1 MSASSTSQPRVTFA
15 ASTDA
20 ADTSSGFPQV
30 SILNLKKQKDI
41 LKKRREALIAGKG
54 KSYPGIGTHRRST
67 TKHTWTY
74 GELAELS
81 ATFMMHYNLKPLW
94 KIAQEIHASFV
105 TQLQHQ
111 EQQQAAAA
119 AAIDSQEEQVAQLRE
134 PRTHLPTVTAIELKL
149 MDCTSLHFN
158 DTHNYISKP
167 SQMHH
172 EVWSHLLRAQKHRT
186 MIRSMTATKPE
197 PQEQE
202 QHEQPEQQKQD
213 QEREIWN
220 VHAREFMYDS
230 VAEYEEA
237 FPPAKR
243 RKLNPNTEDDEQIVV
258 GEIEMEDNT
267 ASNTNDDGMNM
278 GEICEALEEIA
289 NQINEREHNRQST
302 YIAVNESLAQI
313 QAREQQIANLLTT
326 LRDTT
331 SEIETHRQ
339 EITREMERIRAIVDP
354 APPAYSAPSSA
365 QQAQAAFDPNHYQCR
380 ECAQMFNPLMLG
392 YWLIGPNRETG
403 DTFYLCRECT
413 KFMDD
418 TPQTQ
423 TTSQRIDEEE
433 GDQDQHQHQ
442 HQHQDQDQHQHQDQ
456 DQDQGCGGG
465 DCDCWDDDSDGEWED
480 CEEEYQNGGYDHG
493 EECS

>member
-1 MSASSTSQPRVTFA
+1 MQQTSHVTFSA
-15 ASTDA
+15 DA
-20 ADTSSGFPQV
+20 ADAADASSGLPQV
-30 SILNLKKQKDI
+30 SVLTVKKQKEI

-54 KSYPGIGTHRRST
+54 KSYPGVGTHRRSIN
-67 TKHTWTY
+67 KHTWTY

-81 ATFMMHYNLKPLW
+81 ATFIMHYNLKPLW
-94 KIAQEIHASFV
+94 KIAQESHASFAL
-105 TQLQHQ
+105 QLQHQ
-111 EQQQAAAA
+111 QALDAAAA
-119 AAIDSQEEQVAQLRE
+119 TATDPQEEQVAQLRE

-149 MDCTSLHFN
+149 VDCTSLHFN
-158 DTHNYISKP
+158 DAHNYISKP

-186 MIRSMTATKPE
+186 MIRGMTATK
-197 PQEQE
+197 Q
-202 QHEQPEQQKQD
+202 EQPEQPEQ

-230 VAEYEEA
+230 VAEYEAA

-243 RKLNPNTEDDEQIVV
+243 RKLNPNPEDEQEQEQEQIVV

-267 ASNTNDDGMNM
+267 NDDSMNM
-278 GEICEALEEIA
+278 VEICEALDEIA

-302 YIAVNESLAQI
+302 YIAVNESLTRI

-331 SEIETHRQ
+331 AEIETHRQ
-339 EITREMERIRAIVDP
+339 AIACEMERIRAIVDP
-354 APPAYSAPSSA
+354 APPAYSAPVSAPASA
-365 QQAQAAFDPNHYQCR
+365 QQAQQAQQAAFDPNHYQCR
-380 ECAQMFNPLMLG
+380 ECAQMFNPLVLG

-418 TPQTQ
+418 TQQTP
-423 TTSQRIDEEE
+423 SQRIDEEE
-433 GDQDQHQHQ
+433 ED
-442 HQHQDQDQHQHQDQ
+442 QDQ
-456 DQDQGCGGG
+456 DQDQGCGGDCDC

-480 CEEEYQNGGYDHG
+480 YEEEPQQGDYDHG

>member
-1 MSASSTSQPRVTFA
+1 MQQTSHVTFA
-15 ASTDA
+15 ADA
-20 ADTSSGFPQV
+20 ADASSGLPQV
-30 SILNLKKQKDI
+30 SVLTVKKQKEI

-54 KSYPGIGTHRRST
+54 KSYPGVGTHRRSIN
-67 TKHTWTY
+67 KHTWTY

-81 ATFMMHYNLKPLW
+81 ATFMTHYNLKPLW
-94 KIAQEIHASFV
+94 KIAQEIHASFAL
-105 TQLQHQ
+105 QLQHQ
-111 EQQQAAAA
+111 QALDTAAATA
-119 AAIDSQEEQVAQLRE
+119 TDPQEEQVAQLRE

-149 MDCTSLHFN
+149 VDCTSLHFN
-158 DTHNYISKP
+158 DAHNYISKP
-167 SQMHH
+167 SQIHH

-186 MIRSMTATKPE
+186 MIRGMTATKQEQPQ
-197 PQEQE
+197 QEQE
-202 QHEQPEQQKQD
+202 QEQEQEP
-213 QEREIWN
+213 EREIWN

-230 VAEYEEA
+230 VAEYEAA

-243 RKLNPNTEDDEQIVV
+243 RKLNPNPNTEDEQEQEQVIV

-267 ASNTNDDGMNM
+267 NDDGMNM
-278 GEICEALEEIA
+278 VEICEALDEIA

-302 YIAVNESLAQI
+302 YIAVNASLTQI

-354 APPAYSAPSSA
+354 APPAYSAPASAQQA

-380 ECAQMFNPLMLG
+380 ECSQMFNPLVLG

-413 KFMDD
+413 TFMDD
-418 TPQTQ
+418 TQQTQ

-433 GDQDQHQHQ
+433 EDQD
-442 HQHQDQDQHQHQDQ
+442 QDQDQHQ
-456 DQDQGCGGG
+456 GCGG
-465 DCDCWDDDSDGEWED
+465 DCDCWDDDSEGEWED

>member
-1 MSASSTSQPRVTFA
+1 MQQTSHVTFA
-15 ASTDA
+15 ADA
-20 ADTSSGFPQV
+20 ADASSGLPQV
-30 SILNLKKQKDI
+30 SVLTVKKQKEI

-54 KSYPGIGTHRRST
+54 KSYPGVGTHRRSIN
-67 TKHTWTY
+67 KHTWTY

-81 ATFMMHYNLKPLW
+81 ATFIMHYNLKPLW
-94 KIAQEIHASFV
+94 KIAQEIHASFAL
-105 TQLQHQ
+105 QLQHQ
-111 EQQQAAAA
+111 QALDTAAATA
-119 AAIDSQEEQVAQLRE
+119 TDPQEEQVAQLRE

-149 MDCTSLHFN
+149 VDCTSLHYN
-158 DTHNYISKP
+158 DAHNYISKP

-186 MIRSMTATKPE
+186 MIRGMTATK
-197 PQEQE
+197 QEQP
-202 QHEQPEQQKQD
+202 QQQQEQPEQPEQ

-230 VAEYEEA
+230 VTEYEAA

-243 RKLNPNTEDDEQIVV
+243 RKLNTEDEQEQVIV

-267 ASNTNDDGMNM
+267 NNDSMNM
-278 GEICEALEEIA
+278 VEICEALDEIA
-289 NQINEREHNRQST
+289 DQINEREHNRQST
-302 YIAVNESLAQI
+302 YIAVNASLTQI

-331 SEIETHRQ
+331 SEIETHRRA
-339 EITREMERIRAIVDP
+339 ITCEMERIRAIVDP
-354 APPAYSAPSSA
+354 APPAYSAPASA

-380 ECAQMFNPLMLG
+380 ECSQMFNPLVLG

-413 KFMDD
+413 TFMDNTQQ
-418 TPQTQ
+418 TPA
-423 TTSQRIDEEE
+423 QRIDEEE
-433 GDQDQHQHQ
+433 ED
-442 HQHQDQDQHQHQDQ
+442 QDQ
-456 DQDQGCGGG
+456 DQDQGCGG

-480 CEEEYQNGGYDHG
+480 YEEESQNGGYDHG

>member
-1 MSASSTSQPRVTFA
+1 MDIRSFLAKPKDASSA
-15 ASTDA
+15 ATTTDA
-20 ADTSSGFPQV
+20 TASSGLPQV
-30 SILNLKKQKDI
+30 SVLTLKKQKEI

-54 KSYPGIGTHRRST
+54 KSYPGVGTHRRST
-67 TKHTWTY
+67 VKHTWTY

-81 ATFMMHYNLKPLW
+81 ATFMTHYNLKPLW
-94 KIAQEIHASFV
+94 KIAQEIHASFAL
-105 TQLQHQ
+105 QLQHQ
-111 EQQQAAAA
+111 QALDAAAA
-119 AAIDSQEEQVAQLRE
+119 ASIATDPEEEQVAQLRE
-134 PRTHLPTVTAIELKL
+134 PRTHLPTVVAIELKL
-149 MDCTSLHFN
+149 VDCTSLHYN

-167 SQMHH
+167 SQVHK

-186 MIRSMTATKPE
+186 MIRGMTATK
-197 PQEQE
+197 Q
-202 QHEQPEQQKQD
+202 EQPEQPEQ

-230 VAEYEEA
+230 VAEYEAA

-243 RKLNPNTEDDEQIVV
+243 RKLNPNPNPEDEQEQEQTVV

-267 ASNTNDDGMNM
+267 NDDSMNM
-278 GEICEALEEIA
+278 VEICEALDEIA

-302 YIAVNESLAQI
+302 YIAVNESLTQI
-313 QAREQQIANLLTT
+313 QAREQQITQLLTT

-331 SEIETHRQ
+331 AEIETHRQ
-339 EITREMERIRAIVDP
+339 AITHEMERIRAIVDP
-354 APPAYSAPSSA
+354 APPAYSAPASA
-365 QQAQAAFDPNHYQCR
+365 QQAQQAQQAAFDPNHYQCR
-380 ECAQMFNPLMLG
+380 ECAQMFNPIVPG

-418 TPQTQ
+418 TQQTPA
-423 TTSQRIDEEE
+423 QRIDEEE
-433 GDQDQHQHQ
+433 EE
-442 HQHQDQDQHQHQDQ
+442 DQ
-456 DQDQGCGGG
+456 DQDQGCGG

-480 CEEEYQNGGYDHG
+480 YEEESQHGGYDHG

>member
-1 MSASSTSQPRVTFA
+1 MQQTSHVTFA
-15 ASTDA
+15 ADA
-20 ADTSSGFPQV
+20 ADAADASSGLPQV
-30 SILNLKKQKDI
+30 SVLTVKKQKEI

-54 KSYPGIGTHRRST
+54 KSYPGVGTHRRGT
-67 TKHTWTY
+67 VNKHTWTY

-81 ATFMMHYNLKPLW
+81 ATFMEHYERKPLW
-94 KIAQEIHASFV
+94 KIAQEIHASFAL
-105 TQLQHQ
+105 QLQHQ
-111 EQQQAAAA
+111 QALDAAAA
-119 AAIDSQEEQVAQLRE
+119 TATNPQEEQVAQLRE

-149 MDCTSLHFN
+149 VDCTSLHYN
-158 DTHNYISKP
+158 DAHNYISKP

-186 MIRSMTATKPE
+186 MIRGMTTATKHE

-202 QHEQPEQQKQD
+202 PEQKQ
-213 QEREIWN
+213 EPEPEHEIWN

-230 VAEYEEA
+230 VAEYEAA

-243 RKLNPNTEDDEQIVV
+243 RKLNPNPNTEDEQEQEQEQEQVIV

-267 ASNTNDDGMNM
+267 NDDGMNM
-278 GEICEALEEIA
+278 VEICEALDEIA
-289 NQINEREHNRQST
+289 DQINEREHNRQST
-302 YIAVNESLAQI
+302 YIAVNASLTQI

-331 SEIETHRQ
+331 SEIETHRRA
-339 EITREMERIRAIVDP
+339 ITCEMERIRAIVDP
-354 APPAYSAPSSA
+354 APPAYSAPASASASA

-380 ECAQMFNPLMLG
+380 ECSQMFNPLVLG

-418 TPQTQ
+418 TQQTQ

-433 GDQDQHQHQ
+433 ED
-442 HQHQDQDQHQHQDQ
+442 QDQDQHQHQDQ
-456 DQDQGCGGG
+456 GCGG
-465 DCDCWDDDSDGEWED
+465 DCDCWDDDSEGEWED
-480 CEEEYQNGGYDHG
+480 CEEEPQNGGYDHG

>member
-1 MSASSTSQPRVTFA
+1 MSASSQTQVTFA
-15 ASTDA
+15 ADA
-20 ADTSSGFPQV
+20 NATANSGLPQV
-30 SILNLKKQKDI
+30 SVLTLKKQKEI

-54 KSYPGIGTHRRST
+54 KSYPGVGTHRRST
-67 TKHTWTY
+67 IKHTWTY

-81 ATFMMHYNLKPLW
+81 ATFMTHYNLKPLW
-94 KIAQEIHASFV
+94 KIAQEIHASFAL
-105 TQLQHQ
+105 QLQHQ
-111 EQQQAAAA
+111 QALDAA
-119 AAIDSQEEQVAQLRE
+119 AAIAADAQEEQVAQLRE

-149 MDCTSLHFN
+149 VDCTSLHYN
-158 DTHNYISKP
+158 DAHNYISKP

-186 MIRSMTATKPE
+186 MIRGMTATK
-197 PQEQE
+197 Q
-202 QHEQPEQQKQD
+202 EQPEQPEQPEQ

-230 VAEYEEA
+230 VAEYEAA

-243 RKLNPNTEDDEQIVV
+243 RKLNPNPEDEQEQEQEPQQIVV

-267 ASNTNDDGMNM
+267 NDDGMNM
-278 GEICEALEEIA
+278 VEICEALDEIA

-313 QAREQQIANLLTT
+313 QAREQQITQLLTT

-331 SEIETHRQ
+331 AEIETHRRA
-339 EITREMERIRAIVDP
+339 ITCEMERIRAIVDP
-354 APPAYSAPSSA
+354 APPAYSAPASA

-380 ECAQMFNPLMLG
+380 ECAQMFNPVVPG

-403 DTFYLCRECT
+403 DTFYLCRECM

-418 TPQTQ
+418 TQQTPA
-423 TTSQRIDEEE
+423 QRIDEEE
-433 GDQDQHQHQ
+433 E
-442 HQHQDQDQHQHQDQ
+442 DQ
-456 DQDQGCGGG
+456 DQDQGCGG

-480 CEEEYQNGGYDHG
+480 YEEESQHGGYDHG

>member
-1 MSASSTSQPRVTFA
+1 MQQTSHVTFSA
-15 ASTDA
+15 DA
-20 ADTSSGFPQV
+20 ADANSGLPQV
-30 SILNLKKQKDI
+30 SVLTLKKQKEI

-54 KSYPGIGTHRRST
+54 RSYPGVGTHRRST
-67 TKHTWTY
+67 IKHTWTY

-81 ATFMMHYNLKPLW
+81 ATFMTHYNLKPLW
-94 KIAQEIHASFV
+94 KIAQEIHASFAL
-105 TQLQHQ
+105 QLQHQ
-111 EQQQAAAA
+111 QALDAA
-119 AAIDSQEEQVAQLRE
+119 AAIAADAHEEQVAQLRE

-149 MDCTSLHFN
+149 VDCTSLHYN
-158 DTHNYISKP
+158 DAHNYISKP

-186 MIRSMTATKPE
+186 MIRGMTTAAK
-197 PQEQE
+197 QEQE
-202 QHEQPEQQKQD
+202 QPE

-230 VAEYEEA
+230 VAEYEAA

-243 RKLNPNTEDDEQIVV
+243 RKLNPDTDIKDEQEQVIV

-278 GEICEALEEIA
+278 VEICEALDEIA
-289 NQINEREHNRQST
+289 DQINEREHNRQST
-302 YIAVNESLAQI
+302 YIAVNESLTQI

-331 SEIETHRQ
+331 SEIETHRRA
-339 EITREMERIRAIVDP
+339 ITCEMERIRAIVDP
-354 APPAYSAPSSA
+354 APPAYSAPAS
-365 QQAQAAFDPNHYQCR
+365 AQAAFDPNHYQCR
-380 ECAQMFNPLMLG
+380 ECSQMFNPLVLG

-418 TPQTQ
+418 TQQTQ

-433 GDQDQHQHQ
+433 EDQD
-442 HQHQDQDQHQHQDQ
+442 QDQ
-456 DQDQGCGGG
+456 DQDQGCGG
-465 DCDCWDDDSDGEWED
+465 DCDCWDDDSECEWED
-480 CEEEYQNGGYDHG
+480 CEEEPQRGGYDHG

>member
-1 MSASSTSQPRVTFA
+1 MSASSTSTSTSTSTSETHVTFA
-15 ASTDA
+15 ADA
-20 ADTSSGFPQV
+20 ASSSGFPQV

-74 GELAELS
+74 GELAELT
-81 ATFMMHYNLKPLW
+81 ATFMTHYNVKPLW
-94 KIAQEIHASFV
+94 RIAQEIHASFAA
-105 TQLQHQ
+105 QIKH
-111 EQQQAAAA
+111 QQALDASI
-119 AAIDSQEEQVAQLRE
+119 AIATATATATADPQEEQVAQLRE

-167 SQMHH
+167 SQIHH

-186 MIRSMTATKPE
+186 MIRSMTTTK
-197 PQEQE
+197 QE
-202 QHEQPEQQKQD
+202 QHEQPEQPEQQKQD

-230 VAEYEEA
+230 VAEYEAA

-243 RKLNPNTEDDEQIVV
+243 RKLNPEEEQTVV
-258 GEIEMEDNT
+258 GEIEMEYNAT
-267 ASNTNDDGMNM
+267 SNTNDDGMNM

-313 QAREQQIANLLTT
+313 QIREQQIANLLTT

-354 APPAYSAPSSA
+354 APPAYANSANSTNANVTTTFASA
-365 QQAQAAFDPNHYQCR
+365 HGPITFTANSQFDPNDYKCR
-380 ECAQMFNPLMLG
+380 ECSQMFDPRNGG

-403 DTFYLCRECT
+403 DTFYLCHECT

-418 TPQTQ
+418 TPQTPQ
-423 TTSQRIDEEE
+423 TPRTPAHRIDEEAEE
-433 GDQDQHQHQ
+433 GGEDN
-442 HQHQDQDQHQHQDQ
+442 
-456 DQDQGCGGG
+456 
-465 DCDCWDDDSDGEWED
+465 CWDDESYTYDS
-480 CEEEYQNGGYDHG
+480 EEETQQGNYDHG

>member
-1 MSASSTSQPRVTFA
+1 MSASSQTQVTFA
-15 ASTDA
+15 ADA
-20 ADTSSGFPQV
+20 NATANSGLPQV
-30 SILNLKKQKDI
+30 SVLTLKKQKEI

-54 KSYPGIGTHRRST
+54 KSYPGVGTHRRST
-67 TKHTWTY
+67 IKHTWTY

-81 ATFMMHYNLKPLW
+81 ATFMTHYNLKPLW
-94 KIAQEIHASFV
+94 KIAQEIHASFAL
-105 TQLQHQ
+105 QLQHQ
-111 EQQQAAAA
+111 QALDAA
-119 AAIDSQEEQVAQLRE
+119 AAIAADAQEEQVAQLRE

-149 MDCTSLHFN
+149 VDCTSLHYN
-158 DTHNYISKP
+158 DAHNYISKP

-186 MIRSMTATKPE
+186 MIRGMTATK
-197 PQEQE
+197 Q
-202 QHEQPEQQKQD
+202 EQPEQPEQPEQ

-230 VAEYEEA
+230 VAEYEAA

-243 RKLNPNTEDDEQIVV
+243 RKLNPNPEDEQEQEQEPQQIVV

-267 ASNTNDDGMNM
+267 NDDGMNM
-278 GEICEALEEIA
+278 VEICEALDEIA

-313 QAREQQIANLLTT
+313 QAREQQITQLLTT

-331 SEIETHRQ
+331 AEIETHRRA
-339 EITREMERIRAIVDP
+339 ITCEMERIRAIVDP
-354 APPAYSAPSSA
+354 APPAYSAPASA

-380 ECAQMFNPLMLG
+380 ECAQMFNPVVPG

-418 TPQTQ
+418 TQQTPA
-423 TTSQRIDEEE
+423 QRIDEEE
-433 GDQDQHQHQ
+433 E
-442 HQHQDQDQHQHQDQ
+442 DQ
-456 DQDQGCGGG
+456 DQDQGCGG

-480 CEEEYQNGGYDHG
+480 YEEESQHGGYDHG